1 MKSYFTFLFVICFS
15 LVQAIDTTKLQFGDI
30 FFTDPASGQAKA
42 IKIATRSEFSHCG
55 IIFSEN
61 KKWYILEAVQPVQ
74 IVPLDEFLNEKGNK
88 NIKIKRYKN
97 INSLLTFTAIQ
108 KFYAFKKQVLNKN
121 YDPYFN
127 WTDNE
132 FYCSE
137 LVWKAYQRVLGIEL
151 CELKPLK
158 NYFLDDPIV
167 KKIMYERFG
176 DHIPYDEH
184 MVSPGD
190 IYNSKDLELV
200 EL

>member
-1 MKSYFTFLFVICFS
+1 MKSYFTFLFVVCFS
-15 LVQAIDTTKLQFGDI
+15 LVQAIDTTKLQFGDV
-30 FFTDPASGQAKA
+30 FFTDPESGQAKA

-74 IVPLDEFLNEKGNK
+74 IVPLDEFLNEQENK

-97 INSLLTFTAIQ
+97 INSLLTFAAMQ

-137 LVWKAYQRVLGIEL
+137 LVWKVYQRVLGIEL

-167 KKIMYERFG
+167 KKIMYERYG
-176 DHIPYDEH
+176 NQIPYDEL

-190 IYNSKDLELV
+190 IYNSKVLELV